1 WAPYLSPVFFVRQH
15 ARSAAFVVVLEA
27 GKKKLPL
34 ESSQILEVNVN
45 GKPAARYEA
54 IALRL
59 KTQGE
64 DFLVIVSDVSGKKTV
79 AGIST
84 EENLWIGRLSRR

>member
-1 WAPYLSPVFFVRQH
+1 V
-15 ARSAAFVVVLEA
+15 
-27 GKKKLPL
+27 
-34 ESSQILEVNVN
+34 ILEVNVN
-45 GKPAARYEA
+45 GKPAARHEA

-64 DFLVIVSDVSGKKTV
+64 DFLAIFSDVSGKKSV
-79 AGIST
+79 AGVST